1 MEAVIERA
9 NLADEL
15 EESENFKEE
24 NMEIK
29 DYEHTIGLKVKE
41 RAINAQGIMFLKN
54 ETKLSISELKKRI
67 ENGDYIL
74 KFGLGDSK
82 GLRHINVLK
91 KELKDRG
98 LTVKLYEDDKEVESS
113 IFDNLEEM
121 DREIC
126 RQVGLTDDDI
136 DCLY

>member
-24 NMEIK
+24 NMDIK
-29 DYEHTIGLKVKE
+29 DYEHTIGLKIQE

-54 ETKLSISELKKRI
+54 ETKLSISELKKRLD
-67 ENGDYIL
+67 NGDYIL
-74 KFGLGDSK
+74 KYGLGDSK
-82 GLRHINVLK
+82 GLQHINGLK
-91 KELKDRG
+91 KALKDKG
-98 LTVKLYEDDKEVESS
+98 LTVKLYEDDKEVESY

-126 RQVGLTDDDI
+126 HQVGLTDDDI
-136 DCLY
+136 DYLY